1 MTKETKTEK
10 VVREISDMFE
20 FFKKIP
26 KVKESNKKYPSKN
39 NSNKEKK
46 N

>member
-1 MTKETKTEK
+1 MTKETRIEK

-26 KVKESNKKYPSKN
+26 KIKESNKKYSAKN
-39 NSNKEKK
+39 NPNKVM
-46 N
+46 NN